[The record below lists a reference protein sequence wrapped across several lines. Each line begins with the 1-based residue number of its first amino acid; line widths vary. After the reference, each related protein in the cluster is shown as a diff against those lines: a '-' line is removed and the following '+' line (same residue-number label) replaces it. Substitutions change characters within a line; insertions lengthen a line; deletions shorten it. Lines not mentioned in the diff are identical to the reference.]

1 MIVLTNKFR
10 IPYFWDINFELTR
23 CMYKYAFVIFLGLL
37 SSTVLAQVKP
47 VSRPL
52 DDSAFQK
59 GNFADRSMDTIPDR
73 GSKKVTKNTKAKITD
88 YKIIS
93 RQFDTISVD
102 TTLTIQ
108 KEYKFNYLRKDYFD
122 LLPFNNMGQTYN
134 SLSYNVKS
142 TSSLPQFGSKAKHF
156 NYMEVD
162 DTKYYRVPTPLTELM
177 FKSNFEQGQLLDAFF
192 TTNTSE
198 QFNFSI
204 AYKGMRSLGKYQHIL
219 SSTGNFRFTSSYH
232 TKNKR
237 YHARVHMVTQDILNQ
252 ENGGISNEDLIEFE
266 NGNEEFIDRSLFD
279 PLFEDAQSNLE
290 GRRFYL
296 DQSYQLIRKD
306 SLGNNGFKIGNA
318 IFVED
323 KYYHYTQDRNSAV
336 FGDAFVTSNLSDKNT
351 FEHFFTEINAQ
362 YNNKTL
368 GQIEAKVALNRFN
381 YGYNALVILNGQ
393 TITNRLID
401 NAIFFGGAY
410 KNRIADIE
418 LSANFG
424 LNVAGDLDG
433 NFLDANAQYDIND
446 DLQLMAQLNMNSTV
460 ADYNYRLYQSDYL
473 NYNWQNNFKNQ
484 QSKQLAFE
492 LKSKKFGTLSFDY
505 STINNYLYFE
515 NRGNG
520 VKPYQWGGIVNFARI
535 RYESEFK
542 YKNFGLYNTIMFQRV
557 LEGEQVLNVPQI
569 NTRQTL
575 YYANEFFE
583 KALYLQTGVTVSY
596 FSDYNM
602 NAYDPVLAEFYVQNE
617 TALGS
622 FPRIDF
628 FVNAKIQ
635 QTRLYLKAEHFNSAM
650 TGYNFYSA
658 PNYPYRDFIVRFG
671 LVWNFFL

>member
-1 MIVLTNKFR
+1 
-10 IPYFWDINFELTR
+10 
-23 CMYKYAFVIFLGLL
+23 MYKYAFVIFLGLL

-237 YHARVHMVTQDILNQ
+237 YHVRVHMVTQDILNQ

-306 SLGNNGFKIGNA
+306 SLGNNGLKIGNA

-520 VKPYQWGGIVNFARI
+520 VKPYQWGGIVNFGRI